1 MEGRCPVVPHGHV
14 LPYKI
19 PKRSADVLEAERRA
33 VIVAEQKR
41 RGLSRSEA
49 AAMIP
54 GAEFLRQGKRA
65 RSQQTGEKN
74 EYFKER
80 QRTITSAAARTQS
93 AARHEELLQ
102 SQRALQATRERV
114 AVAAEK
120 KAQLRAEQNDRH
132 DTHLQRLEQA
142 LDDMPRKLQHTAT
155 AALRLAERAVDTAA
169 ETTEAAEKTASA
181 AEDFGWTAKQLVRPD
196 AGLIAGHVLG
206 AGLKELQA
214 CAHSARRWAPVSE
227 DFRPMISDQQ
237 PGLAA
242 LGDQLHAARM
252 KVAAKKEAERE
263 EGEIF

>member
-54 GAEFLRQGKRA
+54 GAEFLRQGEAAAKP

-80 QRTITSAAARTQS
+80 QRTITSAAASTQS
-93 AARHEELLQ
+93 AARHEELLE
-102 SQRALQATRERV
+102 SQRALQATLERV
-114 AVAAEK
+114 AAAAEK

-132 DTHLQRLEQA
+132 DAHLQRLEQA
-142 LDDMPRKLQHTAT
+142 LGMPCRGSCSTQPLLPSDWQSALWTPQPSPLRRQKRLQV
-155 AALRLAERAVDTAA
+155 LQRIL
-169 ETTEAAEKTASA
+169 
-181 AEDFGWTAKQLVRPD
+181 
-196 AGLIAGHVLG
+196 AGLPNSL
-206 AGLKELQA
+206 
-214 CAHSARRWAPVSE
+214 
-227 DFRPMISDQQ
+227 
-237 PGLAA
+237 
-242 LGDQLHAARM
+242 
-252 KVAAKKEAERE
+252 
-263 EGEIF
+263 